1 MKKESASGFLWK
13 TRCVFV
19 MPEKRWGIV
28 NAGGELVQGEN
39 YEFDVDIRKIPDLD
53 GAYVEIP
60 FDVKAAF
67 GRRHVKVHA
76 TFDGVAYD
84 GQIVRWGM
92 PRPILRVRKE
102 IRKQIRKQ
110 PGDLVHVT
118 ITARQD
124 PRK

>member
-1 MKKESASGFLWK
+1 M
-13 TRCVFV
+13 
-19 MPEKRWGIV
+19 
-28 NAGGELVQGEN
+28 QGEN

-118 ITARQD
+118 ITARQI
-124 PRK
+124 PENEKIRRKIKSRAVKTKSVLLPGSQNIRVLF